1 MKLREFLWWPKNWT
15 KDEIFSTDN
24 TVAAQQ
30 VRQNGFLAACKI
42 TRHGLLMEVD
52 YYGETV
58 VGRVAQPSF
67 NAPADIAGLRDF
79 LLEHIGD
86 SIESIE
92 DLEVEPDRFN

>member
-1 MKLREFLWWPKNWT
+1 
-15 KDEIFSTDN
+15 
-24 TVAAQQ
+24 
-30 VRQNGFLAACKI
+30 
-42 TRHGLLMEVD
+42 MEVD